1 MTGGGPGRTALTS
14 RNWALSWGLG
24 GGVWLLYL
32 LTFASVPTSDGLTFI
47 GWVDGAI
54 ASGGSRL
61 PVISNA
67 PFSYPDAPIS
77 AARRV
82 RERS

>member
-1 MTGGGPGRTALTS
+1 MTGGEPGRTALTS
-14 RNWALSWGLG
+14 RDRALSWGLG
-24 GGVWLLYL
+24 GGVLLLYL
-32 LTFASVPTSDGLTFI
+32 LTFASVPTSDGLAFI

-54 ASGGSRL
+54 ASGGRL

-82 RERS
+82 RERW